1 MAIKQQVPPE
11 AYETLKQNPDAL
23 YLDVRTEGEFAAGHA
38 AGAINIP
45 VMVAKGP
52 GQMQLNLDFVEVAEK
67 VIPKGKKLVVGC
79 MAGGRSQRA
88 CEMLE
93 EAGFTDLTNV
103 VGGFGGQRDAV
114 RQGRRRGMERSGT
127 AGHDRSRRRGLRR
140 AESKGWSLMAIRL
153 SRIYTRTGDKGQTA
167 LVGGKRVPK
176 ESARLEAYGTIDELN
191 SIVGIV
197 RTYLPQYRDGF
208 GVDFDPYSESLRR
221 IQNELFDVGS
231 ELATPPDGEY
241 PQMHKMGAGEIKKLE
256 EEMDAMEKELEP
268 LKSFTLPGGGILN
281 AFLHQARTVC
291 RRAERVCWRLK
302 REEDINDNLI
312 IYVNR
317 LSDHLFVQSRWVAK
331 RLGEPEFLWDR
342 ALRIEEEEKTARAAK
357 SKIESRREILSE
369 ENLLWPTLQKSIFD
383 RRRSVRWRISFT

>member
-1 MAIKQQVPPE
+1 M
-11 AYETLKQNPDAL
+11 
-23 YLDVRTEGEFAAGHA
+23 
-38 AGAINIP
+38 
-45 VMVAKGP
+45 
-52 GQMQLNLDFVEVAEK
+52 
-67 VIPKGKKLVVGC
+67 
-79 MAGGRSQRA
+79 
-88 CEMLE
+88 
-93 EAGFTDLTNV
+93 
-103 VGGFGGQRDAV
+103 
-114 RQGRRRGMERSGT
+114 
-127 AGHDRSRRRGLRR
+127 
-140 AESKGWSLMAIRL
+140 MAIRL

-197 RTYLPQYRDGF
+197 RTYLPDYRERLRSE
-208 GVDFDPYSESLRR
+208 FDAYSESLRR

-231 ELATPPDGEY
+231 ELATPSDVEY
-241 PQMHKMGAGEIKKLE
+241 PQMHKMGAGEVKKLE
-256 EEMDAMEKELEP
+256 NEMDAMEKELEP

-331 RLGEPEFLWDR
+331 QLDEPEYLWDR
-342 ALRIEEEEKTARAAK
+342 GLRIDPRAAHAAQRKAVANGSKASRK
-357 SKIESRREILSE
+357 S
-369 ENLLWPTLQKSIFD
+369 
-383 RRRSVRWRISFT
+383 

>member
-1 MAIKQQVPPE
+1 M
-11 AYETLKQNPDAL
+11 
-23 YLDVRTEGEFAAGHA
+23 
-38 AGAINIP
+38 
-45 VMVAKGP
+45 
-52 GQMQLNLDFVEVAEK
+52 
-67 VIPKGKKLVVGC
+67 
-79 MAGGRSQRA
+79 
-88 CEMLE
+88 
-93 EAGFTDLTNV
+93 
-103 VGGFGGQRDAV
+103 
-114 RQGRRRGMERSGT
+114 
-127 AGHDRSRRRGLRR
+127 
-140 AESKGWSLMAIRL
+140 RL

-191 SIVGIV
+191 SIIGIV
-197 RTYLPQYRDGF
+197 RTYLLQFRDGF
-208 GVDFDPYSESLRR
+208 GADFEPYSESLRR

-231 ELATPPDGEY
+231 ELATPIDGEY

-256 EEMDAMEKELEP
+256 QEMDAMEKELDP
-268 LKSFTLPGGGILN
+268 LKSFTLPGGGVLN

-342 ALRIEEEEKTARAAK
+342 ALRIEEDEKSARAEKRKAGRGGK
-357 SKIESRREILSE
+357 S
-369 ENLLWPTLQKSIFD
+369 
-383 RRRSVRWRISFT
+383 

>member
-1 MAIKQQVPPE
+1 M
-11 AYETLKQNPDAL
+11 
-23 YLDVRTEGEFAAGHA
+23 
-38 AGAINIP
+38 
-45 VMVAKGP
+45 
-52 GQMQLNLDFVEVAEK
+52 
-67 VIPKGKKLVVGC
+67 
-79 MAGGRSQRA
+79 
-88 CEMLE
+88 
-93 EAGFTDLTNV
+93 
-103 VGGFGGQRDAV
+103 
-114 RQGRRRGMERSGT
+114 
-127 AGHDRSRRRGLRR
+127 
-140 AESKGWSLMAIRL
+140 MAIRL

-197 RTYLPQYRDGF
+197 RTYLPDYRERLRSE
-208 GVDFDPYSESLRR
+208 FDAYSESLRR

-268 LKSFTLPGGGILN
+268 LKSFTLPGGGVLN

-342 ALRIEEEEKTARAAK
+342 ALRIEEDEKSARAAK
-357 SKIESRREILSE
+357 RAGRGGGGA
-369 ENLLWPTLQKSIFD
+369 KS
-383 RRRSVRWRISFT
+383 